1 MVIYSG
7 AAAAGAQAA
16 LERVCPGCHKKQVV
30 SPKDV
35 KASVKC
41 DKCGAII
48 PPKRGK

>member
-1 MVIYSG
+1 MVLYYS
-7 AAAAGAQAA
+7 AAAAGAHAA
-16 LERVCPGCHKKQVV
+16 LIRRCPGCHKEQVV

-35 KASVKC
+35 KARVKC